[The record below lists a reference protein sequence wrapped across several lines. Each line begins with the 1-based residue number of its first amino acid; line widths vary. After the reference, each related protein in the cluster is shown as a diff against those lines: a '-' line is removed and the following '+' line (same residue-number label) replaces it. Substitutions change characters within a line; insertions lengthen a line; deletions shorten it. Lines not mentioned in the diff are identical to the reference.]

1 MVEDAEDEYA
11 LYDDFA
17 DLTEEQ
23 FAQIDAAIAPAL
35 ASTSK
40 TIAHLQVELEEE
52 LEETGTITPLSST
65 SSSEA
70 SSSLQKTKPIT
81 PLQQFR
87 KSQILS
93 VTDLVSPAWC
103 EVQFDYGLRQQRHR
117 KLQYRPPSFVTEH
130 GKEIV
135 VDQVIAAKSDVI
147 KKKGTTVHKELERE
161 IRPEE
166 IKVKTQTEEERW
178 GLRIINMI
186 DCVDS
191 LLLLGCAREI
201 PVFGFVEGTVV
212 LGVIDEITYS
222 AASPTVQSHEK
233 KRGMQSSPTTP
244 QKTKRIRRSPSP
256 SQSRITSFMS
266 PSKTPIA
273 ETPVPDQSSS
283 WNTLSTSFSL
293 HLIDTKTRRK
303 NSLPCEEDTWSSKL
317 QLMLYHRML
326 AKLMSTQAP
335 FDFSLL
341 WNLLDLDDLLP
352 FSDSFLTQTLL
363 TPESNCLRHLI
374 DLWRLAV
381 SRLNGAKIHST
392 LQLIYRLQP
401 KQQQKSKRHQN
412 HNDPTRQVTSSREEI
427 EVAKAIEASLQDVQ
441 LKMSNQTQLVE
452 ALAQSI
458 TDPEAGSLV
467 NEQEK
472 ISTIDPGLLWA
483 LEQSLLTHLHDSGLE
498 SSSEFINYSRRCLAE
513 LCIAHNEGSSSK
525 DVDCD
530 IATQY
535 QTKQTH
541 HSDIIGTKEFEYN
554 SQALDEYLLDV
565 MKWWN
570 GERKPR
576 GVSLEQSG
584 RCFSCEYRTGCEWR
598 EEKAREIE
606 DGLAL
611 RKKVAN

>member
-40 TIAHLQVELEEE
+40 TIAHVQVELEEE

-70 SSSLQKTKPIT
+70 SSLLQKTKPIT

-135 VDQVIAAKSDVI
+135 VDQVIAAKSD
-147 KKKGTTVHKELERE
+147 TVHKELERE

-201 PVFGFVEGTVV
+201 PVFGFVEGTIV

-222 AASPTVQSHEK
+222 AASPTMQSHEK

-244 QKTKRIRRSPSP
+244 QKLKRIRRSPSP

-266 PSKTPIA
+266 PTITPIA
-273 ETPVPDQSSS
+273 ETPVPDHPSSS
-283 WNTLSTSFSL
+283 NTLSTSFSL

-303 NSLPCEEDTWSSKL
+303 NSLPREEDTWSSKL

-341 WNLLDLDDLLP
+341 WNLLDLDDTLP

-381 SRLNGAKIHST
+381 SRLEGADIHPT

-401 KQQQKSKRHQN
+401 KQQQRSKKHQN
-412 HNDPTRQVTSSREEI
+412 HNDPACQVTSSREEI

-452 ALAQSI
+452 PLAQGI
-458 TDPEAGSLV
+458 TNLEAGSLV
-467 NEQEK
+467 NEQEN
-472 ISTIDPGLLWA
+472 STIDPGLLWA

-498 SSSEFINYSRRCLAE
+498 SST
-513 LCIAHNEGSSSK
+513 HNEGSSSK

>member
-201 PVFGFVEGTVV
+201 PVFGFVEGTIV
-212 LGVIDEITYS
+212 LGVI
-222 AASPTVQSHEK
+222 
-233 KRGMQSSPTTP
+233 RGMQSSPTTP
-244 QKTKRIRRSPSP
+244 QKLKRIRRSPSP

-266 PSKTPIA
+266 PTITPIA
-273 ETPVPDQSSS
+273 ETPVPDHPSSS
-283 WNTLSTSFSL
+283 NTLSTSFSL

-303 NSLPCEEDTWSSKL
+303 NSLPREEDTWSSKL

-341 WNLLDLDDLLP
+341 WNLLDLDDTLP

-381 SRLNGAKIHST
+381 SRLEGANIHPT

-401 KQQQKSKRHQN
+401 KQQQRSKKHQN
-412 HNDPTRQVTSSREEI
+412 HNDPACQVTSSREEI
-427 EVAKAIEASLQDVQ
+427 EVAKAIEA
-441 LKMSNQTQLVE
+441 T
-452 ALAQSI
+452 
-458 TDPEAGSLV
+458 GSLV

-472 ISTIDPGLLWA
+472 NSTIDPGLLWA

-498 SSSEFINYSRRCLAE
+498 SSN
-513 LCIAHNEGSSSK
+513 
-525 DVDCD
+525 CD

-598 EEKAREIE
+598 EEKARAIE